1 MNQNAGTIRE
11 GYTDLSFK
19 SDCVLYTSQLVIY
32 SPFKPTIEETI
43 KPLLSTPDLSMEIEN
58 LLSDIHEVHR
68 INLTT
73 LGQEF
78 QTLNIDIQNELMDI
92 NKVNDVLQ
100 RAANIKELTIFD
112 PTDIKLEKISESN
125 TALKIVTWAV
135 AILAFGVII
144 FCIVSCCPVQIF
156 AMLKAT
162 FKAILSILTCT
173 CTTAF
178 MTTSSITK
186 FMRRRQNHL
195 HTSPA
200 TNSELN
206 ESTDQPGATIRY
218 VPHTA
223 YRRRL
228 FQDEEDSDDELTV
241 YSAKR
246 LRQQQKQQQDYREVQ
261 KHLDQRRSQSFETT
275 QLTTSPPPYKLNSKN
290 EMYPDVPS
298 APTMTS
304 PATLQLEKSRPHNAE
319 MQESSWEIIRVNN
332 LGTKLTRQKS
342 TPALYFHGRTN
353 KVYTLEGTEIPIERP
368 PRNLI
373 IEYQEVLLTL
383 PQFSLEQ
390 IRLLLT
396 NNTIEYDRNLKAY
409 YTPVID
415 SSKRFY
421 HFAYRS
427 LPQPNQ

>member
-1 MNQNAGTIRE
+1 
-11 GYTDLSFK
+11 
-19 SDCVLYTSQLVIY
+19 
-32 SPFKPTIEETI
+32 
-43 KPLLSTPDLSMEIEN
+43 
-58 LLSDIHEVHR
+58 
-68 INLTT
+68 
-73 LGQEF
+73 
-78 QTLNIDIQNELMDI
+78 
-92 NKVNDVLQ
+92 
-100 RAANIKELTIFD
+100 
-112 PTDIKLEKISESN
+112 
-125 TALKIVTWAV
+125 
-135 AILAFGVII
+135 
-144 FCIVSCCPVQIF
+144 
-156 AMLKAT
+156 
-162 FKAILSILTCT
+162 
-173 CTTAF
+173 
-178 MTTSSITK
+178 
-186 FMRRRQNHL
+186 
-195 HTSPA
+195 
-200 TNSELN
+200 
-206 ESTDQPGATIRY
+206 